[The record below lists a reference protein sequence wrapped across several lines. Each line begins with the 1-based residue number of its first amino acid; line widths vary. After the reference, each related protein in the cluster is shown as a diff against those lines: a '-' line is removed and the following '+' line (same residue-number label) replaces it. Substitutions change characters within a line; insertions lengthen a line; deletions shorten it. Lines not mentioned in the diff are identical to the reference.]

1 MSHEIELIG
10 LSKDY
15 HDETHALAGVDLVC
29 PRAKTTTLVGPSG
42 SGKSTILKIIA
53 GLLEPSGGRVL
64 FEGREVTWL
73 APERRNVGMVF
84 QHYAL
89 FPNMTVLENVEF
101 GLLVRGVGA
110 TERRKKAQ
118 AALEIVQ
125 IAELS
130 HRRIH
135 QLSGGQQ
142 QRVAL
147 ARAVVFQ
154 PDILLLDEPLS
165 ALDAKIRH
173 ELRSELARLLREFA
187 ITAVYVTHDQQ
198 EAMSLGDQVVVLDKG
213 KIMQQGTPFEVY
225 ARPANDFVAS
235 FIGSANLYDVVLSGP
250 EHGARRVRLA
260 FAELSIPEER
270 FQRSWP
276 TIGAGAAKLLC
287 RPQDIRL
294 DEGGSAH
301 ATLAVEQRLFLGDR
315 VRISGRTSTGER
327 MQLETHNTVRVS
339 EGDRV
344 PVTIDIENI
353 HFIPASH

>member
-1 MSHEIELIG
+1 MSYEIQLIN
-10 LSKDY
+10 LRKAY
-15 HDETHALAGVDLVC
+15 HDETPALAGIDLTC
-29 PRAKTTTLVGPSG
+29 PRSKTTTLVGPSG

-53 GLLEPSGGRVL
+53 GLLPPTSGTVL
-64 FEGREVTWL
+64 FEGRDVTWIGP
-73 APERRNVGMVF
+73 AKRNIGMVF

-101 GLLVRGVGA
+101 GLLVRGFA
-110 TERRKKAQ
+110 SAQRRKKAE

-125 IAELS
+125 IAQLG

-173 ELRSELARLLREFA
+173 ELRSELARLLREFS

-213 KIMQQGTPFEVY
+213 MIMQKGSPFEVY
-225 ARPANDFVAS
+225 ARPANDFVAN
-235 FIGSANLYDVVLSGP
+235 FIGSANLYDVEIAPAAGD
-250 EHGARRVRLA
+250 VRTVRTGFGDLA
-260 FAELSIPEER
+260 IPEGQ
-270 FQRSWP
+270 FQRLWP
-276 TIGAGAAKLLC
+276 DQLPGAARLLC
-287 RPQDIRL
+287 RPQDIHV
-294 DEGGSAH
+294 DEHGAN
-301 ATLAVEQRLFLGDR
+301 ARIRVDERLFLGDR
-315 VRISGRTSTGER
+315 LRLSGKTSNGER
-327 MQLETHNTVRVS
+327 MQLEVHNTIQVK
-339 EGDRV
+339 EGDV
-344 PVTIDIENI
+344 LPVKIDMEHI
-353 HFIPASH
+353 HFIK